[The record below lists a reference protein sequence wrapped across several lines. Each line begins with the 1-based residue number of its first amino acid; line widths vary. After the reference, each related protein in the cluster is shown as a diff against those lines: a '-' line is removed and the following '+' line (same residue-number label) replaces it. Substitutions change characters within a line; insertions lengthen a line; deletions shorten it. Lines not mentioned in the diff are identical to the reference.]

1 MGKISGSVAWSLAWT
16 VAAGL
21 ALLLFAIMSL
31 FVLRTTGMPAPA
43 GSATPAPVLTP
54 DINAAGAED
63 ATPQPPVAAAP
74 VSGAQSDPVA
84 MIGLWLSAV
93 SAITALVGLVSSLWL
108 GWHKERREVA
118 QHLLELER
126 TYLEVEKLRREL
138 DRNIAGDSG
147 EASVTQPRR

>member
-43 GSATPAPVLTP
+43 PVLTP
-54 DINAAGAED
+54 DINASGAED
-63 ATPQPPVAAAP
+63 ATPQPPMVAAP
-74 VSGAQSDPVA
+74 VGEAQSDPMA

-108 GWHKERREVA
+108 GWRKERREVA

-126 TYLEVEKLRREL
+126 THLEVEKLRREL
-138 DRNIAGDSG
+138 DRNIAGDNGDGDSG